1 MPTRKLR
8 RGASYIER
16 ATVSKA
22 HGATAPTGEIQT
34 DRPATFRFDSRMTI
48 NIGGFNWRGYVK
60 DLRQVTSEDSGRT
73 TRVVAID
80 MRDDL
85 FNITV
90 FARINMIDDR
100 TGEVWSTI
108 EALPETVSQA
118 RTWFITDFDDPVRS
132 TVLLDEIPDRFMQ
145 QEADTWLNQDVT
157 LEKVYP
163 SEVIQWL
170 LALAGFKPRYSARA
184 AAVLA
189 STKGSTWRDSRYN
202 IYNMDWNTGVKVA
215 QALDEINSRLG
226 LQMHYLHDKDRTM
239 KFTKIGEQNHAFL
252 PYNGTYAVN
261 HEDGKAVQDDVDTGV
276 WVVGERNLLQ
286 WTKIPLEPA
295 WNQEWNKYFLEPRYL
310 ATVLQELND
319 EIFSELEESGLE
331 DHFDEVKKDQT
342 TTLVREFLP
351 DDGFLSGKK
360 FNDMTISEYMKTV
373 PFMVF
378 RLKGMENILT
388 EEEFNGTKPIR
399 NPKITRPLVT
409 NPAKDFELFGHT
421 ISVDSTKRIVLP
433 FGPDVIELED
443 GYTVHEDTGHVVFNG
458 AKFWFKEGT
467 DINKKILV
475 NPDDNHEF
483 QDVIPDPDLA
493 LSVVLYGAVYRKFF
507 GTSMR
512 IGSHQVSGLRKAFLI
527 EDSAKEIVF
536 VDQADRD
543 KSGNKVPREDGKE
556 AVDEYVPEGER
567 SADDE
572 AADIA
577 ASYLDRPRI
586 VRSGSS
592 RFVGHASHEPTGEVQ
607 RVTVS
612 LDDGQGLVESVSYSN
627 DEPSLLYDPQIELK
641 RKIASQVRSTKLA
654 KLESEERYK
663 AIRESV
669 KKVQSTGNGT
679 SALGLV
685 GDMKIAPLNKDNWVI
700 VKRNM
705 DDEKE
710 TVESGAPVSASFNDD
725 DDLEIVPSSD
735 IIASDKRFV
744 GVNVTKSDG
753 QLSVVTTGFIHARVM
768 GPVEQGQTV
777 RIAEGG
783 GHFEQGSGPV
793 LALKTI
799 TEAEVQQIPVKVGG
813 GGGDTIITE
822 VDGVSILNIDLAEM
836 NDATNSAKVD
846 SFDLSAFLAEDGI
859 TTRPVIV
866 LVWQQD
872 DATENGVYAYDPT
885 VETLTAQQIAAGE
898 VQQPKWGLLAA
909 LKKSSY
915 AGKLITALLGKRF
928 RHMQFN
934 VRKDDNAAL
943 SFNRGVLGV
952 RYASNDAALTPSGRG
967 EEWDGFIPDEGDL
980 VMRYADDSEDG
991 VYIARETDWK
1001 RIARFLPAI
1010 EDLNNPP
1017 DEAVLVPGQQINVM
1031 EGDVNFRRPFIVLP

>member
-90 FARINMIDDR
+90 FARINMIDER

-252 PYNGTYAVN
+252 PYNGTYAVQ

-286 WTKIPLEPA
+286 WTKIPLVPA
-295 WNQEWNKYFLEPRYL
+295 WNQEWNKYYL
-310 ATVLQELND
+310 DLNYLVEAIEKKNADLQEALDKGDINQ
-319 EIFSELEESGLE
+319 EQ
-331 DHFDEVKKDQT
+331 FDAQKAHMSVTKVGD
-342 TTLVREFLP
+342 FLA
-351 DDGFLSGKK
+351 DDGFLEGKP
-360 FNDMTISEYMKTV
+360 FNDMTISEYIVKV
-373 PFMVF
+373 PFQVY
-378 RLKGMENILT
+378 RLKGMENVLT
-388 EEEFNGTKPIR
+388 EDEFNGTKPVR
-399 NPKITRPLVT
+399 DPKITRPLVT

-421 ISVDSTKRIVLP
+421 ISVDTTKRIDLP

-443 GYTVHEDTGHVVFNG
+443 GYTVHEDTGHVVFS
-458 AKFWFKEGT
+458 APKFWFKEGT
-467 DINKKILV
+467 AINKKFKIE
-475 NPDDNHEF
+475 PDANHEF
-483 QDVIPDPDLA
+483 PDIIPDPDLA
-493 LSVVLYGAVYRKFF
+493 LTVTLYGAVYRKFF
-507 GTSMR
+507 GTSLR
-512 IGSHQVSGLRKAFLI
+512 IGPHQVSGLRKAFLI

-543 KSGNKVPREDGKE
+543 KDGNKVARADGKE
-556 AVDEYVPEGER
+556 AVDEYIPEGER

-592 RFVGHASHEPTGEVQ
+592 QFIGHASHEPTGEVQ
-607 RVTVS
+607 RVTVT
-612 LDDGQGLVESVSYSN
+612 LDDGQGLVENVSYSN

-641 RKIASQVRSTKLA
+641 RKIASQVRVSKLAQLDADASTKRFKQAL
-654 KLESEERYK
+654 
-663 AIRESV
+663 
-669 KKVQSTGNGT
+669 KKVSGAGGPKKPTM
-679 SALGLV
+679 GLV
-685 GDMKIAPLNKDNWVI
+685 GDMAIEPLNKDNWVE
-700 VKRNM
+700 VRNPEKEDFESGEPVAGSF
-705 DDEKE
+705 DDEDAIQA
-710 TVESGAPVSASFNDD
+710 TVKSEVAAGDA
-725 DDLEIVPSSD
+725 
-735 IIASDKRFV
+735 KFV
-744 GVNVTKSDG
+744 GVNVVKSSG
-753 QLSVVTTGFIHARVM
+753 QMSVVTNGIVHARVM

-885 VETLTAQQIAAGE
+885 VETLTAEQIEAGE

-952 RYASNDAALTPSGRG
+952 RLASKDNATASGIG
-967 EEWDGFIPDEGDL
+967 PTWDGVTPDTGDL
-980 VMRYADDSEDG
+980 VMSYAGNSNDG
-991 VYIARETDWK
+991 IYITRETEWK
-1001 RIARFLPAI
+1001 RIARFLPTV

-1017 DEAVLVPGQQINVM
+1017 DEAVLVPGQQVNVM
-1031 EGDVNFRRPFIVLP
+1031 EGDVNFRRPFMILP

>member
-16 ATVSKA
+16 ASVNKA

-34 DRPATFRFDSRMTI
+34 DRPASFRYDNRMTI

-60 DLRQVTSEDSGRT
+60 DVRQVTSEDSGRT
-73 TRVVAID
+73 TRVVAVD

-108 EALPETVSQA
+108 EALPETMSQA

-132 TVLLDEIPDRFMQ
+132 TALLEEIPERFLQ

-184 AAVLA
+184 AAVLS
-189 STKGSTWRDSRYN
+189 STKGTTWRDSRYN
-202 IYNMDWNTGVKVA
+202 IFNMDWNTGIKVA

-239 KFTKIGEQNHAFL
+239 KFTKIGEQNHAFIAYSGL
-252 PYNGTYAVN
+252 QAVD

-286 WTKIPLEPA
+286 WTKIPLEPV
-295 WNQEWNKYFLEPRYL
+295 WNQEWNKYFLDLRYL
-310 ATVLQELND
+310 ATKIQEIND
-319 EIFSELEESGLE
+319 EILTELEESGLE
-331 DHFDEVKKDQT
+331 DHYDDVKKDMT
-342 TTLVREFLP
+342 TTLVSEFLP
-351 DDGFLSGKK
+351 DNGFLSGKK
-360 FNDMTISEYMKTV
+360 FNDMTISEYIATV
-373 PFMVF
+373 PFKVF

-388 EEEFNGTKPIR
+388 EDEFNGTKPVR
-399 NPKITRPLVT
+399 DPKITRPLVT

-433 FGPDVIELED
+433 IGPDVIELED

-467 DINKKILV
+467 DINKKFKIE
-475 NPDDNHEF
+475 PDENHEF
-483 QDVIPDPDLA
+483 PDIIPDPDLA

-507 GTSMR
+507 GTSLR
-512 IGSHQVSGLRKAFLI
+512 IGAHQVSGLRKAFLI
-527 EDSAKEIVF
+527 EDSAKQIVF

-543 KSGNKVPREDGKE
+543 KDGNKVPRDDGKE
-556 AVDEYVPEGER
+556 AVDEYIVEGER

-592 RFVGHASHEPTGEVQ
+592 RFIGHASHEPTGEVQ

-612 LDDGQGLVESVSYSN
+612 LDDGQGLVENVSYSN
-627 DEPSLLYDPQIELK
+627 DEPSLLYEPQIELK
-641 RKIASQVRSTKLA
+641 RKVSSQVRSTKLA
-654 KLESEERYK
+654 KLESEQRFK
-663 AIRESV
+663 AIRESL
-669 KKVQSTGNGT
+669 KKVQSSGT
-679 SALGLV
+679 AKPSMGLV
-685 GDMKIAPLNKDNWVI
+685 GDMKVEPLNKDNWVI
-700 VKRNM
+700 VQRNK
-705 DDEKE
+705 DEEKE
-710 TVESGAPVSASFNDD
+710 TIESGSPVAASFNDD
-725 DDLEIVPSSD
+725 EELEIIPSGD
-735 IIASDKRFV
+735 VDANDNRFV
-744 GVNVTKSDG
+744 GVNVLKSDG

-822 VDGVSILNIDLAEM
+822 VDGVSILNVDLDSTSDASNNALVDNFDLAGFLS
-836 NDATNSAKVD
+836 DDGATP
-846 SFDLSAFLAEDGI
+846 
-859 TTRPVIV
+859 RPAIV
-866 LVWQQD
+866 LVWQQNI
-872 DATENGVYAYDPT
+872 ATENGVYLYDA
-885 VETLTAQQIAAGE
+885 TAAPVNPGDPQP
-898 VQQPKWGLLAA
+898 PKWSLLFA
-909 LKKSSY
+909 LKKSAF
-915 AGKLITALLGKRF
+915 AGKLITALMGKRF

-934 VRKDDNAAL
+934 VRKDNNAAL
-943 SFNRGVLGV
+943 SFNRGVIGV
-952 RYASNDAALTPSGRG
+952 RLASKDNITPSGIG
-967 EEWDGFIPDEGDL
+967 PSWDGKVPDTGDL
-980 VMRYADDSEDG
+980 VMSYAGNSNDG

-1017 DEAVLVPGQQINVM
+1017 DEAVLVPGQQVNVM
-1031 EGDVNFRRPFIVLP
+1031 EGDVNFRRPFIILP